1 MAEAAERRTR
11 AGKTRNAILEAAE
24 ELFAERGFE
33 GTRLEDIAGRVGI
46 RRASIVYYF
55 RDKRELY
62 GAVIESVLLGLR
74 DAIERAIAG
83 DLSPADKIEAAIS
96 AWVDYV
102 GARPTTAQFIL
113 RESADANAE
122 RGFLHRAQPVAE
134 LVRREFLFN
143 PEVQGAGFA
152 NIDPIHLASTIAG
165 STVFFVSA
173 VPALLPHYEL
183 QPTRHDQLEEH
194 KRELL
199 GVVRRLLGTR
209 GPRRS

>member
-1 MAEAAERRTR
+1 MSEATARKART
-11 AGKTRNAILEAAE
+11 GKTRNAILEAAE

-33 GTRLEDIAGRVGI
+33 ATRLEDIAARVGI

-83 DLSPADKIEAAIS
+83 DLPPADRIEAAIT

-122 RGFLHRAQPVAE
+122 RGFLQRAQPVAE
-134 LVRREFLFN
+134 LIRREFLFN
-143 PEVQGAGFA
+143 PEVREAGFA
-152 NIDPIHLASTIAG
+152 DIDPIHLASLITG

-183 QPTRHDQLEEH
+183 QPTRRDQLEAH